1 MKFKHLILGLALSF
15 GIGQNLQAQC
25 TVQAIAQDTIVPC
38 NGSTVLSVNGSG
50 TSVLAFGENFNA
62 GQPVGW
68 DFSQVVTIANNTCG
82 VPSLDGS
89 DFMWMGNQSVAP
101 RVMAT
106 VPLDVSAGGT
116 VCFEM
121 RYAIQAQAS
130 PCEGP
135 DLASEGVYLQYSIDN
150 GATWTTMNYWSPNGG
165 YDSYMTSWNQYC
177 ENIP

>member
-1 MKFKHLILGLALSF
+1 MKIKHLLTGLALTF
-15 GIGQNLQAQC
+15 GLVQYAQAQC

-38 NGSTVLSVNGSG
+38 NGSTILSVNGTG
-50 TSVLAFGENFNA
+50 TSVVAFGENFNA

-106 VPLDVSAGGT
+106 VPLDVSSGGT

-135 DLASEGVYLQYSIDN
+135 DLAKIGRAHV
-150 GATWTTMNYWSPNGG
+150 
-165 YDSYMTSWNQYC
+165 
-177 ENIP
+177 

>member
-1 MKFKHLILGLALSF
+1 MNFKYLIAGIALSF
-15 GIGQNLQAQC
+15 GFIQNAQAQC

-38 NGSTVLSVNGSG
+38 NGSTILSVNGSG
-50 TSVLAFGENFNA
+50 TSVVAFGENFNA

-106 VPLDVSAGGT
+106 AR
-116 VCFEM
+116 CFCR
-121 RYAIQAQAS
+121 RYR
-130 PCEGP
+130 
-135 DLASEGVYLQYSIDN
+135 LF
-150 GATWTTMNYWSPNGG
+150 
-165 YDSYMTSWNQYC
+165 
-177 ENIP
+177 